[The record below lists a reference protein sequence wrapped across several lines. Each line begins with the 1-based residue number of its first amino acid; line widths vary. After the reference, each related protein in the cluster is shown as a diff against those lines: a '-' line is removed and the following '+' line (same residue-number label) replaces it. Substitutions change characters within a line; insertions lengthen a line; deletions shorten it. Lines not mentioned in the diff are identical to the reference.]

1 MRYRARNRNVFYPA
15 PMKPLPPLAVDT
27 SPDEELEREA
37 ATWAPVTQSVRDLID
52 ACVTTAVDEE
62 ELRAAQTEI
71 EAVVTRLRKKVLPAT
86 LGVTHRPSGRRRPW
100 GNPVIGVRNP
110 MAPPLV
116 VHSEPSG
123 RAESDFH
130 LGAAYEGPP
139 GLVHGGVTSLI
150 LDQMLGQAVG
160 ASGRPGMTGTLTIV
174 YRRPTPLGDL
184 RCEAWV
190 DRHDDVKT
198 WAKGRVIGP
207 DGVTVEAEGVF
218 ILPRQV
224 REWLAASERG
234 EDVPPLPS
242 LRIFE

>member
-1 MRYRARNRNVFYPA
+1 MFYPA
-15 PMKPLPPLAVDT
+15 RMKPWTPLAVD
-27 SPDEELEREA
+27 SSGDEEVDRDA
-37 ATWAPVTQSVRDLID
+37 ATWAPVTQAVRDLVD
-52 ACVTTAVDEE
+52 ACVTTAVDED
-62 ELRAAQTEI
+62 ELHAARAEI
-71 EAVVTRLRKKVLPAT
+71 EAVVTRLRKKVLAET
-86 LGVTHRPSGRRRPW
+86 LGVTHRPHGRRRPW

-116 VHSEPSG
+116 VRSDPSG

-174 YRRPTPLGDL
+174 YKRPTPLGDL

-190 DRHDDVKT
+190 DRHDEVKT
-198 WAKGRVIGP
+198 WARGRIVAA
-207 DGVTVEAEGVF
+207 DGVTAEAEGVF
-218 ILPRQV
+218 ILPRRV

-234 EDVPPLPS
+234 EDAPPMPS